1 MSKLYLTTDNDIFLM
16 KLEDDWI
23 EFVVESDDFSEPVHP
38 EDIPFLSRGFGISKE
53 VLEDFFDN

>member
-1 MSKLYLTTDNDIFLM
+1 MSKRLYLTDDYFLM

-23 EFVVESDDFSEPVHP
+23 EFVSNVFDFSEPVHP